1 MESCNLT
8 FIKYSLFFICLA
20 GSNFQLLQHVAS
32 LVYHYHRSPSVSQ
45 WAKDNEFWQILLVAV
60 CHVADQSRRRPQR
73 WPFCPWWRAPRLL
86 SSGSPVWN
94 LTSVQMISCLS
105 FKQPWHGDIKHLLN
119 IRTSE
124 VPAEEFA
131 GWGLAFNLQ
140 NWNSQLSFVLLCIW
154 YCQTNC
160 AKLRFFQHCATWRP
174 LQPNCLGLDSQDPDA
189 SLNMQLQI
197 LLQALT
203 MAFVLIVATVFC
215 MLIEVCR

>member
-1 MESCNLT
+1 MTLLLSATAHQSRRNPGNSLDKGMESCNLT

-45 WAKDNEFWQILLVAV
+45 WAKDNEFWQMILLVAV

-105 FKQPWHGDIKHLLN
+105 FKQLWHGDIKHLLY
-119 IRTSE
+119 
-124 VPAEEFA
+124 VH
-131 GWGLAFNLQ
+131 
-140 NWNSQLSFVLLCIW
+140 
-154 YCQTNC
+154 
-160 AKLRFFQHCATWRP
+160 LRFQQR
-174 LQPNCLGLDSQDPDA
+174 S
-189 SLNMQLQI
+189 
-197 LLQALT
+197 LQAG
-203 MAFVLIVATVFC
+203 AWHSIFKIEIRSWVLSCYVFGTVKPTAPNWDFSNIVRHDAHCNPTA
-215 MLIEVCR
+215 